1 MFVFKSDILF
11 PLTFSKGVRMYTTVY
26 DSVRQCTIVYDSV
39 QIIEIFNLKYIFY
52 EYYHI

>member
-26 DSVRQCTIVYDSV
+26 DSV
-39 QIIEIFNLKYIFY
+39 QIIEIFNLKYIL
-52 EYYHI
+52 